1 MSLRS
6 SRHSYRTY
14 GLTITSIEDR
24 NATTFTAT
32 DIPTASGAVHQYTID
47 WEALSQ
53 GEKGATVQI
62 DSDGDGIFE
71 QTVTTGDTFQLP
83 IASFTYS
90 PENPVVNETIAFNAS
105 SSYDPDGNITDYEWN
120 FGDGNITN
128 TTDPIITHTYVSA
141 GNYIVNLTITD
152 DDGAT
157 DTDTTTLTITK
168 YSPPPEGIIGLLKPP
183 EQPQYFKEKSSVQG
197 TGYVAIDKKIQD
209 WNAAIDVEEH
219 MKGFG
224 EFALESREILNG
236 SANISN
242 PEDPNYFHQKM
253 INFQGNATNRL
264 INTEK
269 FESPAIFG
277 GTGTRVNELFDV
289 SEIQKQESSSIKT
302 ISAPGER
309 QSHSFETTDE
319 FSGTW
324 STHSEWQKTCQKEIE
339 HYQLFKGNFSVQK
352 ELTFEREVVTP

>member
-1 MSLRS
+1 M
-6 SRHSYRTY
+6 
-14 GLTITSIEDR
+14 
-24 NATTFTAT
+24 T
-32 DIPTASGAVHQYTID
+32 D
-47 WEALSQ
+47 
-53 GEKGATVQI
+53 
-62 DSDGDGIFE
+62 
-71 QTVTTGDTFQLP
+71 
-83 IASFTYS
+83 
-90 PENPVVNETIAFNAS
+90 NN
-105 SSYDPDGNITDYEWN
+105 
-120 FGDGNITN
+120 
-128 TTDPIITHTYVSA
+128 
-141 GNYIVNLTITD
+141 
-152 DDGAT
+152 GAT
-157 DTDTTTLTITK
+157 DTNTTTLTILEP
-168 YSPPPEGIIGLLKPP
+168 SSE

-197 TGYVAIDKKIQD
+197 TGYVAIDKNIQD